1 MLRCTMSLLSNS
13 MRHGL
18 EDLLGDLDLARGQG
32 DLGRLLLLSYCE
44 VRRWARIAGEPALAA
59 HASELMSACPHGD
72 RDSFLGQVDG
82 LVGELQQCLAR
93 DSRLRA
99 LADTEL
105 QPSR

>member
-1 MLRCTMSLLSNS
+1 MLHCTMSPLSNS

-72 RDSFLGQVDG
+72 RDSFLGQVDS

-93 DSRLRA
+93 DLRLRG
-99 LADTEL
+99 LGDGNL
-105 QPSR
+105 QPNL

>member
-18 EDLLGDLDLARGQG
+18 EDLLG